1 MDERKR
7 VPKGTAS
14 VQYESREEA
23 EQAIASLDGAQID
36 GNLISVR
43 WMAEPIARRESP
55 GRRDAR
61 QCPALH
67 ALDAVPLPPPS
78 PTAHTVHAQPHVICP
93 YLLSPHA
100 RAAHLVHFACGDCA
114 GLSLLQ
120 SCVRTVGPAAGDRDR
135 DRDRGP
141 VDRDRGPI
149 RRASP
154 MRRRSPPRYVLGY
167 RLLDA
172 HANFSAWTQ
181 VCMRVCARG
190 NLCLVPYAWLRA

>member
-1 MDERKR
+1 

-61 QCPALH
+61 QCPALQ
-67 ALDAVPLPPPS
+67 ALHAVPFPPPS
-78 PTAHTVHAQPHVICP
+78 PTAHAVHTSRMSFIHISALHTPALRKI
-93 YLLSPHA
+93 
-100 RAAHLVHFACGDCA
+100 VHFACGDYA

-120 SCVRTVGPAAGDRDR
+120 SCVRTPGPAAGDRDR

-141 VDRDRGPI
+141 VDRDRGPVDRDRGPV

-154 MRRRSPPRYVLGY
+154 MRRRSPPRYVLACG
-167 RLLDA
+167 LLDS
-172 HANFSAWTQ
+172 HASLNALTSA
-181 VCMRVCARG
+181 
-190 NLCLVPYAWLRA
+190 